1 MPNDPYVPDVSPV
14 SGVPAQQ
21 TYFLGRYRI
30 IDEIGLGG
38 MASVH
43 LARVDGLGG
52 FQRWFAIKRIHP
64 HLVED
69 ETFVNMFLD
78 EANVA
83 ARISHPNVATVF
95 ELGKHEDTYW
105 IAMEYL
111 HGEPLRE
118 VMRRTEEMGAT
129 MPPEI
134 ACRVIAEAADGLHA
148 AHELQGKDGEKL
160 NLIHRDVTPHNLF
173 VTYEGV
179 TKVVDFGIAKFQDRM
194 ASTQAGTLKGKLAY
208 MSPEQVQGESID
220 RRTDIFA
227 LGVVLWELTTGQRLF
242 RMDSDLDT
250 LAKVQECNIPPPSTM
265 VRGYPLDL
273 EKILMQAL
281 AKNRDE
287 RFSTAREFSR
297 ALQSLLTRRGLFI
310 ANDEVASYMASI
322 FVDRIAKREEH
333 LRWASAVSDAAA
345 AAAAKSSPP
354 PTAASR
360 TLAPPRATPPAPPR
374 VSHSPS
380 VPELRPASKGAP
392 PRPAAGAPPRPSS
405 APAQSQPPRPA
416 PPAYPPASRKPS
428 MPPPPPPRG
437 GSSYPLPPLPSAA
450 KATPPP
456 PQARMDEDDE
466 DRTVQATASQQA
478 QLDSQA
484 NYEDQTLQASAA
496 QQAAAHAAYFDDDDD
511 GDATIVSRS
520 GPADSAPSSSAPPPR
535 QVPAV
540 LPAAGAPARLPSFT
554 TTNNTGTN
562 APLPAAPRQQFAGQ
576 RTMPLSSVAPI
587 QPARQAP
594 TLQARPVPAAPPAG
608 SGFPPQM
615 PPMGPPPPLQQP
627 PAFPDRGVPPGF
639 NIIDPSLP
647 PSNQSPT
654 VGAPLWGAP
663 LPAPPSPA
671 PAYGPPPGFAS
682 PQGYGQPQPP
692 YGQPAGGYGGYAPP
706 ASPYTPPPAN
716 LTATAQPQPADF
728 RGTSSVTRSKRI
740 PAWAVAV
747 GSGVIALVVT
757 GSIVLVIAILRQ
769 PRNTVARNGSP
780 SASASAGGPT
790 AGNAP
795 ATSGSAASPGTPSGS
810 SQAGIFTSAR
820 AGFLAAAAPPP
831 MTVNTDPVPTP
842 PPSATPVDTASAA
855 AAPAPPPPSPAPTP
869 PTAVAVADLPQAP
882 PPPPTPPAP
891 TPVAVV
897 TRPDPPPQAPV
908 AVIRNVPREIPRETP
923 MVASTGNGAATGYL
937 SVICLPGCDKV
948 EVDGQGFGASPIF
961 KKRMS
966 VGSHRIKLVSSN
978 PPGTKVVSKIVV
990 ADTVAMV
997 RESMP

>member
-1 MPNDPYVPDVSPV
+1 VPNDHAPHPVDPSQYIPDVSPV
-14 SGVPAQQ
+14 SGVPSQG

-52 FQRWFAIKRIHP
+52 FQRWFAIKRIHS

-95 ELGKHEDTYW
+95 ELGRHDDTYW

-118 VMRRTEEMGAT
+118 VMRRTEEMGTT

-281 AKNRDE
+281 AKKRED
-287 RFSTAREFSR
+287 RFQTAREFSR

-310 ANDEVASYMASI
+310 ASDEVAAYMSSI

-345 AAAAKSSPP
+345 ARAASAPPPAQAPPVARVPAAAKSSG
-354 PTAASR
+354 
-360 TLAPPRATPPAPPR
+360 PAPLPA
-374 VSHSPS
+374 VS
-380 VPELRPASKGAP
+380 GA
-392 PRPAAGAPPRPSS
+392 PRPAAGAPARPPTQAPPPSISGANRNGLQRPSTQPYSSPGAVARPS
-405 APAQSQPPRPA
+405 APQPQQ
-416 PPAYPPASRKPS
+416 
-428 MPPPPPPRG
+428 RG
-437 GSSYPLPPLPSAA
+437 GMSYPLPQPTSASGGGH
-450 KATPPP
+450 
-456 PQARMDEDDE
+456 DDDDE
-466 DRTVQATASQQA
+466 DRTVQATA
-478 QLDSQA
+478 
-484 NYEDQTLQASAA
+484 A
-496 QQAAAHAAYFDDDDD
+496 QQAAAQAGYADDYDDD
-511 GDATIVSRS
+511 GDATIVSR
-520 GPADSAPSSSAPPPR
+520 APSSDEGPPSLTARPQQR
-535 QVPAV
+535 PVIPAAGM
-540 LPAAGAPARLPSFT
+540 PAAGAPPPGAVDR
-554 TTNNTGTN
+554 G
-562 APLPAAPRQQFAGQ
+562 PLPAFGSGPPPPPTRPPPPMAGN
-576 RTMPLSSVAPI
+576 RTMPLNAVPQMGAPMRT
-587 QPARQAP
+587 QPPLGLQRTQLGGGQA
-594 TLQARPVPAAPPAG
+594 PAAPP
-608 SGFPPQM
+608 PPALGYQDRV
-615 PPMGPPPPLQQP
+615 PQSISDPALPQTLGGPPLPAGAGWGAQP
-627 PAFPDRGVPPGF
+627 
-639 NIIDPSLP
+639 
-647 PSNQSPT
+647 
-654 VGAPLWGAP
+654 GAPAYGAP
-663 LPAPPSPA
+663 QGAPAYGAPPFGAPPSPNPTMPSFGQGSPFEPAPFPGQPPFGAAAGTAFPA
-671 PAYGPPPGFAS
+671 PAQPVRSDPRAAT
-682 PQGYGQPQPP
+682 GQFLRP
-692 YGQPAGGYGGYAPP
+692 
-706 ASPYTPPPAN
+706 
-716 LTATAQPQPADF
+716 
-728 RGTSSVTRSKRI
+728 KRV

-747 GSGVIALVVT
+747 ASGLVALVFAGGLVLIYALVSSPRKPDGQPVAAGSGSVKP
-757 GSIVLVIAILRQ
+757 GS
-769 PRNTVARNGSP
+769 
-780 SASASAGGPT
+780 
-790 AGNAP
+790 
-795 ATSGSAASPGTPSGS
+795 SAAPGSG
-810 SQAGIFTSAR
+810 AR
-820 AGFLAAAAPPP
+820 GGAFAAARSGFLAAAIPPP
-831 MTVNTDPVPTP
+831 VTLAPAPEPVAPVAA
-842 PPSATPVDTASAA
+842 ATAPDT
-855 AAPAPPPPSPAPTP
+855 AAPAPVAP
-869 PTAVAVADLPQAP
+869 D
-882 PPPPTPPAP
+882 P
-891 TPVAVV
+891 TPVAAAPPAPSPPPAPPPQQVAAV
-897 TRPDPPPQAPV
+897 TPTPTRNYDPPPAAAPTPTPQPRVQPAASPTPV
-908 AVIRNVPREIPRETP
+908 AGTGG
-923 MVASTGNGAATGYL
+923 STGGAGLPRGYV
-937 SVICLPGCDKV
+937 SVICLPGCDRV
-948 EVDGQGFGASPIF
+948 EIDGQSLGASPIF
-961 KKRMS
+961 RHAAT
-966 VGSHRIKLVSSN
+966 VGSHRIKLISSN